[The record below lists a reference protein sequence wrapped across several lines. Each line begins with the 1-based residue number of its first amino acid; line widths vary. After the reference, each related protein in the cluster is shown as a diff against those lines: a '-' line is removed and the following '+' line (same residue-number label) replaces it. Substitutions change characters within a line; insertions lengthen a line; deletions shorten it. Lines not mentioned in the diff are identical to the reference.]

1 MKWGIL
7 NSPFIITKKNVDIG
21 GKMRIYELCQE
32 ELRIFFRYEN
42 DEEYYKIL
50 YNHLS
55 HLEKNHGKYAGMAGI
70 SFKNLTDFNEA
81 VKILKEINKT

>member
-1 MKWGIL
+1 MGNFKFPIYYHQ
-7 NSPFIITKKNVDIG
+7 KNVDIG